1 MIFLASYV
9 YGMMNDDYYFMH
21 VFMKYFIIVVV
32 ALVLFRFPAQAI
44 DMQDFQDTTN
54 TAAQVFSE
62 SNKQYSVD
70 EALKSSGNCT
80 VNGKQVDCGEFWDR
94 FGGMFIGIWVAAA
107 VVSIAVGGFWIWM
120 LIDCAKRDF
129 KDKLVWIIVLLVGQ
143 GFGAILYYFM
153 VKKSAQSKPVQP
165 SQPMTLVP

>member
-1 MIFLASYV
+1 
-9 YGMMNDDYYFMH
+9 
-21 VFMKYFIIVVV
+21 MKYFIVLLGVLTLIHFPVH
-32 ALVLFRFPAQAI
+32 ALDI
-44 DMQDFQDTTN
+44 NDFHETTN
-54 TAAQVFSE
+54 TAAQVFSD

-94 FGGMFIGIWVAAA
+94 FGGLFIGIWIAAA

-120 LIDCAKRDF
+120 IIDCAKRDF

-153 VKKSAQSKPVQP
+153 VKKSAQSKPVQ
-165 SQPMTLVP
+165 STTQPMSIVP

>member
-1 MIFLASYV
+1 
-9 YGMMNDDYYFMH
+9 MMNEDVYYFMYS
-21 VFMKYFIIVVV
+21 FMKYFLFTLVV
-32 ALVLFRFPAQAI
+32 LVLIHFPARAI
-44 DMQDFQDTTN
+44 DIQDFHNTTN

-62 SNKQYSVD
+62 NERQYSVD

-80 VNGKQVDCGEFWDR
+80 VNGKQVDCGEFCDR

-120 LIDCAKRDF
+120 LIDCAKREF

-153 VKKSAQSKPVQP
+153 VKKKGQNTPAQL
-165 SQPMTLVP
+165 SQPMTIVP

>member
-1 MIFLASYV
+1 
-9 YGMMNDDYYFMH
+9 MMDEDAYYFMYI
-21 VFMKYFIIVVV
+21 FMKYYQMAKYFLLALILV
-32 ALVLFRFPAQAI
+32 AFTSVPARAI
-44 DMQDFQDTTN
+44 DMQDFRDTTN

-94 FGGMFIGIWVAAA
+94 FGGMFISIWVAVG
-107 VVSIAVGGFWIWM
+107 VVSVAIGGFWIWM

-153 VKKSAQSKPVQP
+153 VKKSTQSKPIQAA
-165 SQPMTLVP
+165 QPMSIVP

>member
-1 MIFLASYV
+1 
-9 YGMMNDDYYFMH
+9 MMKEALYYFMYIL
-21 VFMKYFIIVVV
+21 MKYFLFTLVV
-32 ALVLFRFPAQAI
+32 LVLIRFPVRAI
-44 DMQDFQDTTN
+44 DSQDFRNTTN

-62 SNKQYSVD
+62 NNKQYSVD

-107 VVSIAVGGFWIWM
+107 VLSIAVGGFWIWM

-165 SQPMTLVP
+165 TQPMSIVP